1 MAQLGLLALLSD
13 LVFGADPPGHLPR
26 RRQAKFL
33 RRMLL
38 CVPARIVHH
47 ARGIRLRLPAGL
59 RSAGAVVAAYARA
72 RGLSPP
78 ALAA

>member
-1 MAQLGLLALLSD
+1 
-13 LVFGADPPGHLPR
+13 
-26 RRQAKFL
+26 
-33 RRMLL
+33 MLL

-59 RSAGAVVAAYARA
+59 GSGGALARAYASA

-78 ALAA
+78 ALLA